1 MKGNTMDART
11 RRIMMKEEIENG
23 SLVWNADYGFAIVTD
38 ADHGG
43 MTMEIEVRQTRNRTF
58 RAIVW
63 LDETRPATPHELR
76 EFPEWTPERAA
87 AWKRIDDRRAE
98 AALEAELAALGLN
111 RFGGSL

>member
-1 MKGNTMDART
+1 MDART
-11 RRIMMKEEIENG
+11 RRSMMKEEIQNG

-76 EFPEWTPERAA
+76 EFPEWTPEGRQL
-87 AWKRIDDRRAE
+87 WKRLLADRRAE